1 VLAVQPPAPPVAHA
15 AQARIEL
22 HAYRVTAAA
31 GSERLQFSG
40 DPAEGCADRGVC
52 GVSGSLT
59 FSPVRP
65 EPGSEATFIRT
76 GSRVS
81 GQAIF
86 SGGNTS
92 ATVDT
97 AGTGRACTDSFFA
110 RQSVIT
116 FRRLGTRRVQA
127 VLHGPVGEPPLAQDA
142 AVFATHC
149 AGPRVG
155 DLAQS
160 GALPRAVVSLAA
172 MRTSSLLLSL
182 TADRPFSGSG
192 FSGRVTS
199 DLRVR
204 IKRDRRLEA
213 LLRGT
218 GGLTISGTGTLST
231 GP

>member
-1 VLAVQPPAPPVAHA
+1 VLAAQPPPVAVA
-15 AQARIEL
+15 AQARLEL

-31 GSERLQFSG
+31 GSEHVQFAG
-40 DPAEGCADRGVC
+40 DPAAGCADRGVC

-65 EPGSEATFIRT
+65 EPGSTATLIRT

-81 GQAIF
+81 GQAVF
-86 SGGNTS
+86 SGGNVA
-92 ATVDT
+92 ATVGT
-97 AGTGRACTDSFFA
+97 AGTDKPCSDAFFA

-116 FRRLGTRRVQA
+116 FRRLGARRVQA
-127 VLHGPVGEPPLAQDA
+127 ILHGPVGEPPLAQDA
-142 AVFATHC
+142 AIFATHC

-155 DLAQS
+155 DLAQA
-160 GALPRAVVSLAA
+160 GALPRAVVSVVA
-172 MRTSSLLLSL
+172 MRRRTLLLSL
-182 TADRPFSGSG
+182 TADSPFSGNG

-199 DLRVR
+199 DIRVR

-213 LLRGT
+213 VLRGT
-218 GGLTISGTGTLST
+218 GGLTITGTDKLST